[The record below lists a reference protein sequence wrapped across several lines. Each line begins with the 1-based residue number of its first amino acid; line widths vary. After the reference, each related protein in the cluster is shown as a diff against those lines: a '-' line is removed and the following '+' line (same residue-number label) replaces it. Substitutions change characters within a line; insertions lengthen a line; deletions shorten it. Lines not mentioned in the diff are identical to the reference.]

1 MAYYVRH
8 DPRGC
13 SEALGAAAA
22 KLHRDTLATVE
33 YAVWNVWRVDGV
45 PLQDL
50 AEWLDE
56 EGFDAEVCTLYT
68 TVVVH
73 AA

>member
-1 MAYYVRH
+1 MAVYVRH

-13 SEALGAAAA
+13 SEALRDAAA

-33 YAVWNVWRVDGV
+33 CAIWNVWRVDDV
-45 PLQDL
+45 PLQAL

-56 EGFDAEVCTLYT
+56 EGYDAEVCTLYT

-73 AA
+73 AV